1 MASRSK
7 APPGSRGKQGSSEAE
22 IVARQRA
29 LYVLP
34 LDQFTR
40 ARDALAKELATE
52 GHTQEAQ
59 AIKKLKR
66 PVLPAWIVNRL
77 AQGQPEHLDQFLSS
91 AHALELAHRRAMSGL
106 AADQLKDANRAF
118 QQSLDVL
125 MKDVNASLS
134 ELGRDATGDLIRQVE
149 ETLRAAALGTAE
161 ERTILAR
168 GTLTQPLRSSGF
180 GSLSPLMLV
189 GPAPERPA
197 PKPPKP
203 PPSHRP
209 EKAPERPAPTPHR
222 ADAKVLRGPWAP
234 REEEEQIP
242 VRTMPSPK
250 PHAAPAESPA
260 EKRKARE
267 EAEAE
272 ARHQR
277 DAELRQLRREAKQSA
292 DEATLAEKN
301 ARHNLVRAQAALRTM
316 KAQTLQARR
325 VLETAE
331 TKVLRAREALEAAEE
346 LARQA
351 REELQNAEEAE
362 RAQTEE
368 AERADE
374 QAAVAERTLTKARRH
389 LEQTESRLHR

>member
-22 IVARQRA
+22 IAARQRA
-29 LYVLP
+29 LYAQP

-40 ARDALAKELATE
+40 ARDALAKELAAE

-66 PVLPAWIVNRL
+66 PVVPAWIVNRL
-77 AQGQPEHLDQFLSS
+77 AQGQPEHMDQFLSS

-118 QQSLDVL
+118 QQSLEVL

-161 ERTILAR
+161 ERTILVR

-203 PPSHRP
+203 PPNHRP
-209 EKAPERPAPTPHR
+209 EKAPKRPAPTPHR

-234 REEEEQIP
+234 QEEAQIP
-242 VRTMPSPK
+242 VRTMPK
-250 PHAAPAESPA
+250 PHAAPAQSPA
-260 EKRKARE
+260 QKRKARE

-277 DAELRQLRREAKQSA
+277 DAELRQLRREAKQST

-301 ARHNLVRAQAALRTM
+301 ARHNLVRTQAALRTL

-331 TKVLRAREALEAAEE
+331 TKVHRAREALEAAEE

-362 RAQTEE
+362 RAQAEE

-374 QAAVAERTLTKARRH
+374 QAAVAERALTQARRH